1 VLLGNESFTP
11 GTAIRG
17 QQCEH
22 QMVKAS
28 RDRVGEKLLHIK
40 SRKQAVGGL
49 PSTPLFSL
57 LG

>member
-28 RDRVGEKLLHIK
+28 RDRVGEKLLHIN
-40 SRKQAVGGL
+40 RKQAVGGL